1 MNEAGYFRDARLE
14 DAERVRIGHHHTGDV
29 VTQHSAKGVNVD
41 GSLGRA
47 LHLDNL
53 QTANGGRGGVSAVG
67 RIGDNNLGAL
77 RVAARL
83 VVTANDHQ
91 AREFAVGTSIG
102 IERELTQACYF
113 GQCLLHVVIEFERAL
128 CGGLVLCGMKTCE
141 AREGCHLLVD
151 FGIVLHRATAQGIEA
166 RINAEVII
174 GHIRIVTTNGEFV
187 HLGQLGSLFAPEFL
201 GNCGRRWPR
210 IVGERI
216 TRASR
221 LGNLKDEFVVTSL
234 VHISIGT
241 LAVGQCLDK
250 AFYFLRG
257 AHFCGADGH

>member
-1 MNEAGYFRDARLE
+1 MGG
-14 DAERVRIGHHHTGDV
+14 IGHD
-29 VTQHSAKGVNVD
+29 
-41 GSLGRA
+41 
-47 LHLDNL
+47 
-53 QTANGGRGGVSAVG
+53 
-67 RIGDNNLGAL
+67 NLGAL

-91 AREFAVGTSIG
+91 ARKFAVGTCIR
-102 IERELTQACYF
+102 IKRELTKACYL

-128 CGGLVLCGMKTCE
+128 CGGLILCGMKTCE

-151 FGIVLHRATAQGIEA
+151 FGIVLHRTTTQGIEA

-257 AHFCGADGH
+257 AHFSGADGH